1 MQGATVGARIGMCA
15 ASLVRVRNFLPGPC
29 GNCTEKA
36 SGLGNMKTY
45 PPAHSGEKV
54 ASLPYV
60 VSRPLIVHASHRRC
74 ISTVPD
80 TYDEA
85 LPREEFDYVVVGAG
99 SAGCVLAN
107 RLSEVS
113 FSLIFVDLYPHTA
126 THVG

>member
-1 MQGATVGARIGMCA
+1 MQGATGVGARIGKCA
-15 ASLVRVRNFLPGPC
+15 ASLVRVRNGLQGPC

-36 SGLGNMKTY
+36 SGLGAMKTHK
-45 PPAHSGEKV
+45 PAHSL
-54 ASLPYV
+54 SLPYV
-60 VSRPLIVHASHRRC
+60 VSRPLVVHASHRRC
-74 ISTVPD
+74 ISTVPN

-113 FSLIFVDLYPHTA
+113 FALTFVDLYPHTA